1 MSLVRKFP
9 SNLINVT
16 QISSIKPQKKEN
28 MRIVALLISLINF
41 AISVVFFCF
50 PIAYVAKWI
59 WRGLLQK
66 DNRNANMAPPNYGTL
81 MQYAYIIL
89 RN

>member
-1 MSLVRKFP
+1 
-9 SNLINVT
+9 
-16 QISSIKPQKKEN
+16 

-66 DNRNANMAPPNYGTL
+66 DNRNANMVPPNYGTL